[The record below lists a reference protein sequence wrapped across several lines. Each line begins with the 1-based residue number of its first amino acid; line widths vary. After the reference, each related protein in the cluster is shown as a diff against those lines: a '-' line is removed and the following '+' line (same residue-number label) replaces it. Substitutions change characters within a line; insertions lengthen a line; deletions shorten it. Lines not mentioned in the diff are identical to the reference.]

1 MINFSI
7 FLSSSEINGPGGL
20 FDLDATLL
28 LVIIQ
33 FLLLVVILNK
43 ILYTPL
49 AKLLEERQQ
58 YITINEAQKKKVD
71 AENNKLTNAYNQKLD
86 GIREKA
92 EFELRNS
99 QKIYDEIFEIELKTS
114 QTYLDDFLNTTIT
127 ELLDEKDRIMNDLN
141 TIVQSLCLDIE
152 TRLSI

>member
-58 YITINEAQKKKVD
+58 YITINEAKKKEVD